1 MRNIPRSDSRA
12 VLSLAVVLLTALTL
26 CGSLASPASAG
37 PVGFQAAGGWYTES
51 DEFFGNVGA
60 KFGAA
65 SISVIPNVDWLFVNS
80 GSMYSLNVDGTMSL
94 MPLGVA
100 SVYAGAG
107 IGWLTAD
114 PDQGDSNTET
124 VVNLLLG
131 ASLNALPMKPF
142 GQFKWIV
149 ADGNDPLAFSIGVSF

>member
-12 VLSLAVVLLTALTL
+12 VFSLAAVLLAALTL
-26 CGSLASPASAG
+26 VGSLASPASGG
-37 PVGFQAAGGWYTES
+37 PVGFQVAGGWYTES
-51 DEFFGNVGA
+51 DEFFANAGA
-60 KFGAA
+60 KIGAGTL
-65 SISVIPNVDWLFVNS
+65 SVIPNIDWVVVNS

-107 IGWLTAD
+107 IGWLTVD
-114 PDQGDSNTET
+114 PDQGDNNTET

-131 ASLNALPMKPF
+131 ASLNAVPMKPF

>member
-1 MRNIPRSDSRA
+1 MKNIPRSDSRA
-12 VLSLAVVLLTALTL
+12 VLSLAAVLLTALTL
-26 CGSLASPASAG
+26 CGSLASPAAAG
-37 PVGFQAAGGWYTES
+37 PIGFQASGGWYTES
-51 DEFFGNVGA
+51 EELFGNVGA

-65 SISVIPNVDWLFVNS
+65 SISVIPNIDWVFVNS

-107 IGWLTAD
+107 IGWLTVD
-114 PDQGDSNTET
+114 PDQGDSNTNT

-149 ADGNDPLAFSIGVSF
+149 EDGDDPLAFSIGVSF

>member
-1 MRNIPRSDSRA
+1 MRNIPRSCSKA
-12 VLSLAVVLLTALTL
+12 VLSLAALLLAALTL
-26 CGSLASPASAG
+26 GSTLASPASAG

-65 SISVIPNVDWLFVNS
+65 SISVIPNLDWVFVAS

-107 IGWLTAD
+107 IGWLTVD
-114 PDQGDSNTET
+114 PDQGDNNTET

>member
-12 VLSLAVVLLTALTL
+12 VLSLAAVLLTALTL
-26 CGSLASPASAG
+26 CGALASPASAG
-37 PVGFQAAGGWYTES
+37 PVGFQASGGWYTES
-51 DEFFGNVGA
+51 EELFGNVGA

-65 SISVIPNVDWLFVNS
+65 SFSVIPNIDWVFVNS

-107 IGWLTAD
+107 IGWLTTK
-114 PDQGDSNTET
+114 PDQGDSNTNT

-149 ADGNDPLAFSIGVSF
+149 EDGNDPLAFSIGVSF